1 MGENDGGVG
10 KSDGGVAVME
20 EWERLME
27 EWWREVVAW
36 WVCDSGG
43 GGVPDLR
50 RDGVVVE
57 RDRGMLEECRIGGE
71 MEVGGVV
78 KV

>member
-43 GGVPDLR
+43 GGVPGWR
-50 RDGVVVE
+50 GDGVVVE
-57 RDRGMLEECRIGGE
+57 RDMLEVCWRS
-71 MEVGGVV
+71 VGLAARWRLEEW
-78 KV
+78 